1 MQNIKNALAYI
12 SPAILFAAVVLCCC
26 IAFFAYYW
34 FAMRP
39 RKDSLEWIALAEN
52 RPRRLTFV
60 GRRWPMEKK
69 DALPVL
75 AITVIYAATAFFRLG
90 DTTAVQSFARFETGT
105 AAEFSFDAPRQVS
118 RLMFYTGICESGVK
132 DGGYTLQYTA
142 DGKNWESMELEQ
154 CYNHLLKWRVQE
166 ETVKDENGRETT
178 QAVSF
183 TAKSFRLT
191 ASPRRSLAHPEQN
204 YMDLGEL
211 AFFDENGDLIP
222 VNCKD
227 ETGRAL
233 FDEQDLVAD
242 YPFWTNS
249 SYFDEIYHPRTA
261 QEHRLNMYPYEVSHP
276 PLGKLIISL
285 GIELFGLTPFG
296 WRFMGT
302 LFGVLMLPILYAFLK
317 NMFGKTPVAVC
328 GTILFAV
335 DFMHLT
341 QTRIATIDTY
351 GVFFI
356 LAMYWFMYRWL
367 SLPADIPLRKSVP
380 SLFLC
385 GLMWAIGVA
394 CKWTVIYGGVGLAVL
409 WVIGM
414 VLKYRE
420 WSPGQRPRYAPFFW
434 GTAGLSVVFFIVL
447 PLCVYTASYFP
458 YALAMGNTAGS
469 WGMVQESLAWPFEK
483 LPGYL
488 ETLPDYMAQL
498 AQSAKEG
505 EKTSGIA
512 FTADAFFK
520 QLPGDSAN
528 PVDIMLKNQHYM
540 FTYHEGVH
548 TPHPYSSKWF
558 QWIVDA
564 RPILYFRDTEHVP
577 GSRALFCAFD
587 NPVVSW
593 AGLLCVLGTAI
604 EIFRKKSA
612 RALFIILG
620 YLSQLVPW
628 MFIGRITFAYHYFPS
643 MLFLVFA
650 IAFAMDGML
659 ERDKPYARTAVYGL
673 TGLAAGL
680 YAAFYPVLIGLYI
693 PNWYAKALQWL
704 PSWPL

>member
-1 MQNIKNALAYI
+1 MQNIRSALAQI
-12 SPAILFAAVVLCCC
+12 SPAILFAAAALCCC

-34 FAMRP
+34 YAMRP
-39 RKDSLEWIALAEN
+39 RKNSLEWIAMAED
-52 RPRRLTFV
+52 RPRRLSFL
-60 GRRWPMEKK
+60 GKRWPMEKR
-69 DALPVL
+69 DILPML
-75 AITVIYAATAFFRLG
+75 LITAAYAVTAFFRLG
-90 DTTAVQSFARFETGT
+90 DTTAVQSFARFEADTV
-105 AAEFSFDAPRQVS
+105 AEFSFGAPRQVS
-118 RLMFYTGICESGVK
+118 KLMFYTGIC

-142 DGKNWESMELEQ
+142 DGENWASLELEQ
-154 CYNHLLKWRVQE
+154 GYNHLLKWRIQE
-166 ETVKDENGRETT
+166 ETVTGSDGQEHTETVT
-178 QAVSF
+178 F
-183 TAKSFRLT
+183 RAKAFRLT
-191 ASPRRSLAHPEQN
+191 ASPRRGTAHPEQN

-211 AFFDENGDLIP
+211 AFFDENGDMIP
-222 VNCKD
+222 VLCGD
-227 ETGRAL
+227 EAGQAL
-233 FDEQDLVAD
+233 FDEQELVVD

-261 QEHRLNMYPYEVSHP
+261 QEHRLNMYPYEISHP
-276 PLGKLIISL
+276 PLGKLIIAL

-328 GTILFAV
+328 GTVLFAV

-367 SLPADIPLRKSVP
+367 TLPADIPLRRSIP

-409 WVIGM
+409 WGIGM

-420 WSPGQRPRYAPFFW
+420 WTPEGSPGYAPFFW
-434 GTAGLSVVFFIVL
+434 GTAALSVVFFIVL
-447 PLCVYTASYFP
+447 PLCVYVASYYP
-458 YALAMGNTAGS
+458 YAKADGDTS
-469 WGMVQESLAWPFEK
+469 WQHL
-483 LPGYL
+483 
-488 ETLPDYMAQL
+488 
-498 AQSAKEG
+498 
-505 EKTSGIA
+505 
-512 FTADAFFK
+512 
-520 QLPGDSAN
+520 
-528 PVDIMLKNQHYM
+528 LKVVWDNQIYM

-548 TPHPYSSKWF
+548 TPHPYSSRWY

-564 RPILYFRDTEHVP
+564 RPILYFREQDLFP
-577 GSRALFCAFD
+577 DKKALFCAFD

-593 AGLLCVLGTAI
+593 AGLLCVVMTGI
-604 EIFRKKSA
+604 ETFRKKCA
-612 RALFIILG
+612 RALFILIG
-620 YLSQLVPW
+620 YFSQLVPW
-628 MFIGRITFAYHYFPS
+628 MLIFRITFAYHYFPS

-650 IAFAMDGML
+650 ISYAMDGML
-659 ERDKPYARTAVYGL
+659 ERDKPHARLAVYGL
-673 TGLAAGL
+673 TGLATAL
-680 YAAFYPVLIGLYI
+680 YAAFYPVLVGLYV
-693 PNWYAKALQWL
+693 PKWYTWNFLRWL

>member
-1 MQNIKNALAYI
+1 VVAFSFNAL
-12 SPAILFAAVVLCCC
+12 
-26 IAFFAYYW
+26 
-34 FAMRP
+34 
-39 RKDSLEWIALAEN
+39 
-52 RPRRLTFV
+52 
-60 GRRWPMEKK
+60 
-69 DALPVL
+69 
-75 AITVIYAATAFFRLG
+75 
-90 DTTAVQSFARFETGT
+90 
-105 AAEFSFDAPRQVS
+105 RQVS
-118 RLMFYTGICESGVK
+118 RLMFYTGICESGLQDK
-132 DGGYTLQYTA
+132 GYTLEYSE
-142 DGKNWESMELEQ
+142 DGETWKSMMLEQ
-154 CYNHLLKWRVQE
+154 NYNQLLKWRVQE
-166 ETVKDENGRETT
+166 ETVEDADGRETAR
-178 QAVSF
+178 AVGF

-191 ASPRRSLAHPEQN
+191 AAPRRDSSHPERN

-211 AFFDENGDLIP
+211 AFFDENGALIP
-222 VNCKD
+222 VDRVD
-227 ETGRAL
+227 EAGQAL
-233 FDEQDLVAD
+233 FDEQDLVVD

-249 SYFDEIYHPRTA
+249 TYFDEIYHPRTA
-261 QEHRLNMYPYEVSHP
+261 QEHRLNIYPYEVSHP
-276 PLGKLIISL
+276 PLGKLIIAL
-285 GIELFGLTPFG
+285 GIQLFGLTPFG

-317 NMFGKTPVAVC
+317 NMFGKTPVAAC
-328 GTILFAV
+328 GTVLFAV

-356 LAMYWFMYRWL
+356 LCMYWFMYRWL
-367 SLPADIPLRKSVP
+367 TLPVDIPLRKSLP

-385 GLMWAIGVA
+385 GLSWAVGVA
-394 CKWTVIYGGVGLAVL
+394 CKWTVIYGGVGLAIL

-420 WSPGQRPRYAPFFW
+420 WTPGARPRYAPYFW

-447 PLCVYTASYFP
+447 PLAVYTASYFP
-458 YALAMGNTAGS
+458 YARAMGSTGGFWALLG
-469 WGMVQESLAWPFEK
+469 QSLAWPFEK

-488 ETLPDYMAQL
+488 ETLPDYMVQL
-498 AQSAKEG
+498 AQSAGEG

-520 QLPGDSAN
+520 QLPADSSN

-540 FTYHEGVH
+540 LTYHQGVD
-548 TPHPYSSKWF
+548 TPHPYSSKWY

-564 RPILYFRDTEHVP
+564 RPILYFRDTDHVP

-593 AGLLCVLGTAI
+593 AGLLCVVLTAI
-604 EIFRKKSA
+604 ETFRRKSA
-612 RALFIILG
+612 RALFITLG

-628 MFIGRITFAYHYFPS
+628 MFITRITFAYHYFPS

-650 IAFAMDGML
+650 IAFAMDGIL
-659 ERDKPYARTAVYGL
+659 ERDKAYCGAAVYGL
-673 TGLAAGL
+673 TGLAVGL
-680 YAAFYPVLIGLYI
+680 YAAFYPVLIGLYV
-693 PNWYAKALQWL
+693 PNWYARALQWL